1 MQNVTLL
8 VGDILNKYK
17 NVPANK
23 LSPMFVPLGLT
34 EEQVDQIADFIDNAL
49 HDDYLDRY
57 VPSSLPSGGCFPNAD
72 TQSKVDLD
80 CN

>member
-1 MQNVTLL
+1 L
-8 VGDILNKYK
+8 DFKNKGIAENP
-17 NVPANK
+17 NVPTNK

-57 VPSSLPSGGCFPNAD
+57 VPTSLPSGECFPNAD
-72 TQSKVDLD
+72 TQSKVDLG